1 MPLRILVFYVGTLF
15 VIMSIYPWNQVGT
28 EGSPF
33 VLTFQHLGIA
43 AAASILNF
51 VVLTASLSAIN
62 SDVFGVGR
70 MLHGMAQQGH
80 APKVFQKV
88 SSRGIPWVTV
98 VVMMFAMLIAVYLN
112 YLMPEKVFLVI
123 ASLATFATV
132 WVWIMILLS
141 QIAFRRKI
149 GKAQA
154 AQLQFAV
161 PGGSATTWAGVLFLA
176 FIIALIGYFPDTR
189 ISLYVG
195 FAWIVLLLLAW
206 PLVKKQKR

>member
-1 MPLRILVFYVGTLF
+1 
-15 VIMSIYPWNQVGT
+15 
-28 EGSPF
+28 
-33 VLTFQHLGIA
+33 
-43 AAASILNF
+43 
-51 VVLTASLSAIN
+51 
-62 SDVFGVGR
+62 
-70 MLHGMAQQGH
+70 
-80 APKVFQKV
+80 
-88 SSRGIPWVTV
+88 
-98 VVMMFAMLIAVYLN
+98 MMFAMLIAVYLN

-206 PLVKKQKR
+206 PLVK